1 MGDILVVMSASY
13 FSYICSLSH
22 NIAQIEHAS
31 TQVGYGQTSLGIK
44 AADCVVLATEKKF
57 PSPAEK
63 IMTLA
68 PNIGVVYSGMGP
80 YSRVLFGKSRAQ
92 AEQYFMLHIDP
103 IPVTPIVR
111 ETATVVQGFTQ
122 SGGVR
127 PSGVSLLVA
136 GYDDEGPHLYKVD
149 PSGSY
154 LPWNVSAMGKN
165 ASNAEKFLEERYT
178 EEMELEDAVC
188 AAILA
193 LKEGFE
199 GQISCKN
206 IQIGVIDSNYIFDV
220 LLQSEVEGYLQE
232 LE

>member
-103 IPVTPIVR
+103 IPD
-111 ETATVVQGFTQ
+111 
-122 SGGVR
+122 GVR

-178 EEMELEDAVC
+178 EEMELEDAVR

-193 LKEGFE
+193 LKEG
-199 GQISCKN
+199 
-206 IQIGVIDSNYIFDV
+206 V
-220 LLQSEVEGYLQE
+220 LPQSEVESYLQE
-232 LE
+232 VE